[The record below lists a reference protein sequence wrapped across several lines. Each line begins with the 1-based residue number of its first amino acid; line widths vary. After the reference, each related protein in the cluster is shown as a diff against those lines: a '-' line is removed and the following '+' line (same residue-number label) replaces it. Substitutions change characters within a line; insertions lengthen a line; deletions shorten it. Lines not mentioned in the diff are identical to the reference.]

1 MANQSRIETL
11 CLSQENLLRAGCLDM
26 GMAMEAADRAML
38 AFRNDEILF
47 PEKIVQIFNQE
58 TQERINCLPATLLS
72 EKVRGVK
79 WVSFFPEN
87 PERHGVQNLY
97 AVIILSEIEMGP
109 PSPCWKGPCARTCVW
124 GPWET
129 SPPSTSPA
137 WIRGASRSSGRASR
151 PRCTWSGS
159 GLRGRGD
166 RLRHVSARERGGSRN
181 TPVHSGQHDL
191 SARGTG
197 GLDSGVARTS
207 RILRAAPGRR
217 GLGLHAGRS
226 GSR

>member
-1 MANQSRIETL
+1 MANQSRIESL
-11 CLSQENLLRAGCLDM
+11 CLSQEDLLRAGCLDM
-26 GMAMEAADRAML
+26 GMAMEAADRAVL

-109 PSPCWKGPCARTCVW
+109 HRPAGRDPVLEHACGGHGRHHRQALR
-124 GPWET
+124 
-129 SPPSTSPA
+129 PPGFEEHRVRRGGRAGQDALGRDLAYVDVAIAYAMYRRASEAGHGTHLSIQDNMIFQHEELA
-137 WIRGASRSSGRASR
+137 DWIR
-151 PRCTWSGS
+151 
-159 GLRGRGD
+159 
-166 RLRHVSARERGGSRN
+166 V
-181 TPVHSGQHDL
+181 
-191 SARGTG
+191 
-197 GLDSGVARTS
+197 
-207 RILRAAPGRR
+207 
-217 GLGLHAGRS
+217 
-226 GSR
+226 